1 MKKILSILSLAAV
14 LAACSTPK
22 YAAHFPSSS
31 VETGYHKVTVA
42 SAETQQATPNG
53 QPAEMLTASV
63 AAAPVATTTAEVQK
77 QVKAAFQKLSKEEK
91 KEVRQLLKK
100 EIKALA
106 KSGKKEASVSATT
119 ARGGMDHDLK
129 LAAIFGAVGLVGLLI
144 GGNVFT
150 VIGAIA
156 MIIGVVFFVKWLM
169 RQ

>member
-1 MKKILSILSLAAV
+1 MKYISVVISIVV
-14 LAACSTPK
+14 LASCSSPK
-22 YAAHFPSSS
+22 YAAHFPSSYVDPNYHAAKVVQ
-31 VETGYHKVTVA
+31 VETVPA
-42 SAETQQATPNG
+42 ATTEN
-53 QPAEMLTASV
+53 AVLTASV
-63 AAAPVATTTAEVQK
+63 NTASVALPAKEVRK
-77 QVKAAFQKLSKEEK
+77 QVKDAYAKLSKEQK

-100 EIKALA
+100 EIKGIA
-106 KSGKKEASVSATT
+106 KSSKKDASVTATM

>member
-1 MKKILSILSLAAV
+1 MKYISVVISIVV
-14 LAACSTPK
+14 LASCSSPK
-22 YAAHFPSSS
+22 YAAHFPSSNVDPNYHTAKVVQ
-31 VETGYHKVTVA
+31 VETVP
-42 SAETQQATPNG
+42 EATTENAL
-53 QPAEMLTASV
+53 PAE
-63 AAAPVATTTAEVQK
+63 EVRK
-77 QVKAAFQKLSKEEK
+77 QVKDAYAKLSKEQK

-100 EIKALA
+100 EIKAIA
-106 KSGKKEASVSATT
+106 KSSKKDASATAT
-119 ARGGMDHDLK
+119 MARGGMDHDLK

>member
-1 MKKILSILSLAAV
+1 MKYISIVISIVV
-14 LAACSTPK
+14 LASCSSPK

-31 VETGYHKVTVA
+31 VDPNYHAAKVAQVERV
-42 SAETQQATPNG
+42 SQATTEN
-53 QPAEMLTASV
+53 QVLTASV
-63 AAAPVATTTAEVQK
+63 HATPVTLPAEEVRK
-77 QVKAAFQKLSKEEK
+77 QVKDTYAKLSKEQK

-100 EIKALA
+100 EIKAIA
-106 KSGKKEASVSATT
+106 KSSKKDASVTATM
-119 ARGGMDHDLK
+119 ASGGMDHDLK
-129 LAAIFGAVGLVGLLI
+129 LAAIFGSVGLVGLLI

>member
-1 MKKILSILSLAAV
+1 MKYISFLVSVVV
-14 LAACSTPK
+14 LASCSSPK
-22 YAAHFPSSS
+22 YAAHFPSSNVDANYHAAKVAQ
-31 VETGYHKVTVA
+31 VETVAPVTTESQV
-42 SAETQQATPNG
+42 
-53 QPAEMLTASV
+53 LTASV
-63 AAAPVATTTAEVQK
+63 SVAPVALPAEEVRK
-77 QVKAAFQKLSKEEK
+77 QVKDAYAKLSKEQK

-100 EIKALA
+100 EIKSISKNA
-106 KSGKKEASVSATT
+106 KKDASVTAVA
-119 ARGGMDHDLK
+119 ARGGIDHDLK

>member
-1 MKKILSILSLAAV
+1 MKYIFVLISIVV
-14 LAACSTPK
+14 LASCSSPK
-22 YAAHFPSSS
+22 YAAHFPSSHVDPNYHVVKVAQ
-31 VETGYHKVTVA
+31 VEIV
-42 SAETQQATPNG
+42 SQAATES
-53 QPAEMLTASV
+53 QLLTASV
-63 AAAPVATTTAEVQK
+63 NTTPVAIPTEEVRK
-77 QVKAAFQKLSKEEK
+77 QVKDAYAKLSNEQK

-100 EIKALA
+100 ELKTISKNA
-106 KSGKKEASVSATT
+106 KKDASVTATM

>member
-1 MKKILSILSLAAV
+1 MKYISVVISIVV
-14 LAACSTPK
+14 LASCSSPK
-22 YAAHFPSSS
+22 YAAHFPSSNVDPNYHTAKVVQ
-31 VETGYHKVTVA
+31 VETVP
-42 SAETQQATPNG
+42 EATTEN
-53 QPAEMLTASV
+53 AVLTASV
-63 AAAPVATTTAEVQK
+63 NTASVALPAEEVRK
-77 QVKAAFQKLSKEEK
+77 QVKDAYAKLSKEQK

-100 EIKALA
+100 EIKAIA
-106 KSGKKEASVSATT
+106 KSSKKDASATAT
-119 ARGGMDHDLK
+119 MARGGMDHDLK